1 MFKRIP
7 AFALWIM
14 LALAVGLVPLACGS
28 DSTSD
33 DASTTDSAATT
44 QG

>member
-14 LALAVGLVPLACGS
+14 LAVGVGLIPLACGS
-28 DSTSD
+28 DNNSTDS
-33 DASTTDSAATT
+33 STTT
-44 QG
+44 GG

>member
-14 LALAVGLVPLACGS
+14 LAIGVGLVPLACGS
-28 DSTSD
+28 DNNNTPD
-33 DASTTDSAATT
+33 ATT
-44 QG
+44 GG